1 MNLSSFTLYKFKR
14 SSKRWK
20 IFSTIKSMKKL
31 FLFFAKKNVSEKDE
45 NSTKSENF
53 NVQSSI
59 TLTRKKKSCSKFQRI
74 VAKGKLW
81 SSNSWRVQS
90 WTKFSNALKGSR
102 AHDVSQEKQYPR
114 FSTHYSGIKTL
125 LKNCFKR
132 AQVHCYIELLVTKY
146 I

>member
-59 TLTRKKKSCSKFQRI
+59 TLTRKKNRAASFRGLLQRGNFDLRI
-74 VAKGKLW
+74 RGEFSRGQNFPMLW
-81 SSNSWRVQS
+81 KVVELMMFPRKNSILAFPLI
-90 WTKFSNALKGSR
+90 TA
-102 AHDVSQEKQYPR
+102 
-114 FSTHYSGIKTL
+114 I
-125 LKNCFKR
+125 
-132 AQVHCYIELLVTKY
+132 
-146 I
+146 